1 MANKLT
7 RYDSPG
13 NWRLRLGVIFV
24 LAFVGTAAPVAI
36 AWWAAPVLINGLGP
50 GGAAYGSWLAWAL
63 AAIGVTT
70 SLALWLFALRFYGT
84 MLWAL
89 LRKGRLPSG
98 ENTLDIEQSVT

>member
-7 RYDSPG
+7 RETNPVG
-13 NWRLRLGVIFV
+13 WWFRLGAVFL
-24 LAFVGTAAPVAI
+24 LALIGTIAPVVI
-36 AWWAAPVLINGLGP
+36 AWWAGPVLIDGLGP
-50 GGAAYGSWLAWAL
+50 GGAAYGSWLAWVL
-63 AAIGVTT
+63 AAIAIAM

-98 ENTLDIEQSVT
+98 ETTLDIEQSVA